1 MLQHVHFSTPGKDT
15 LLDLG
20 CGDAVVLIQAL
31 ETFPSSQLVR
41 AIGVDLDKPL
51 LETAKEGILQE
62 HSASATTNNDHD
74 SILSR
79 LELYHGDL
87 TVKDEPLTTIL
98 SPNGLRG
105 QCDHETTMRQ
115 LIDECSHIFVY
126 LLPEALSKLAP
137 LLLEAIEVTQKVVL
151 SMRWEIPE
159 LAKYQVHGGAGQQY
173 YVYDNKIPCVPLS
186 GMEKK

>member
-1 MLQHVHFSTPGKDT
+1 MLQHVQFSSPGKDT

-41 AIGVDLDKPL
+41 AIGVDLDKAL
-51 LETAKEGILQE
+51 LETTKEGILQE
-62 HSASATTNNDHD
+62 RNASATTNDDHD

-98 SPNGLRG
+98 SPSKLKD
-105 QCDHETTMRQ
+105 QCDRETTMRQ
-115 LIDECSHIFVY
+115 LVDECSHLFVY

-137 LLLEAIEVTQKVVL
+137 LLLEAIEVKQKVVL

-159 LAKYQVHGGAGQQY
+159 LAKYQLHGGVGQQY
-173 YVYDNKIPCVPLS
+173 YVYDNESRVSP
-186 GMEKK
+186 